1 MGMSDRQFDV
11 MQKKTL
17 RELEAVREEIKAKY
31 QGESEKL
38 ETMIR
43 DIEEQLQRP

>member
-17 RELEAVREEIKAKY
+17 RELESVRQEIEAKY
-31 QGESEKL
+31 GGTSEKL
-38 ETMIR
+38 EVMIK
-43 DIEEQLQRP
+43 DIEEQLKRP

>member
-11 MQKKTL
+11 LQKKTL
-17 RELEAVREEIKAKY
+17 RELQHIQAELKEMHGIVND
-31 QGESEKL
+31 KL
-38 ETMIR
+38 EVMIK